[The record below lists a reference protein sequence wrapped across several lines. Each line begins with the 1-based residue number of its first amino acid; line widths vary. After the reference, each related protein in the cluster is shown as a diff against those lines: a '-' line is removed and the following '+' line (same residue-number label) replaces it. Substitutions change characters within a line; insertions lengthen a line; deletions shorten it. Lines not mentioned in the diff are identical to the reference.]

1 MMNTQEIMDLVLSL
15 AGLSSMPSDSAI
27 LVPGENIKRVLVGVD
42 MGTAEILLAHKLK
55 VDLVIGHHP
64 VGGTSRTEFPEVMK
78 RQIDKMV
85 SVGIPINK
93 AQKVLAK
100 KMGEVERSGH
110 ASNYDQAWSAARLLN
125 MPFMGIHTPTDMLA
139 ERTVEAKLEE
149 KLAGNPKA
157 TLQDIL
163 DALNEMPEYQKTL
176 SKPAIRLGAPKD
188 YAGKPVVIMAGGTNG
203 GVDVVKAYFEAG
215 IGTTISMHMPED
227 VLKAVREQNIGNVI
241 VAGHMASDSV
251 GINVFLKALEE
262 RGIEVLRMSGVI
274 DPNGER

>member
-1 MMNTQEIMDLVLSL
+1 MNTREIMDLALELS
-15 AGLSSMPSDSAI
+15 GLTEIPADSAI
-27 LVPGENIKRVLVGVD
+27 LVAGDNIKRVLVGVD
-42 MGTAEILLAHKLK
+42 MGTAEILLAKELK

-64 VGGTSRTEFPEVMK
+64 VGGTARTEFPEVMK

-100 KMGEVERSGH
+100 KMGEVERAGH
-110 ASNYDQAWSAARLLN
+110 AANYDQAWSAARLLN
-125 MPFMGIHTPTDMLA
+125 MPLISLHSPTDILA
-139 ERTVEAKLEE
+139 EKAVEKH
-149 KLAGNPKA
+149 LADRLGDNPRA
-157 TLQDIL
+157 TLQDVL
-163 DALNEMPEYQKTL
+163 DALGEMPEYQKTL
-176 SKPAIRLGAPKD
+176 AKPVIRVGSPKD
-188 YAGKPVVIMAGGTNG
+188 YVGKPVVIMAGGTNG

-227 VLKAVREQNIGNVI
+227 VIKAVKEQNIGNCV

-251 GINVFLKALEE
+251 GINIFLAALAA

-274 DPNGER
+274 DPQ

>member
-1 MMNTQEIMDLVLSL
+1 MMNTQEIMDLALSL
-15 AGLSSMPSDSAI
+15 AGLSSMPSDCAI
-27 LVPGENIKRVLVGVD
+27 LVPGENIKRVLIGVD
-42 MGTAEILLAHKLK
+42 MGTAEILLARDLK

-64 VGGTSRTEFPEVMK
+64 VGGTSRSEFSNVMK
-78 RQIDKMV
+78 IQIDKMV
-85 SVGIPINK
+85 GVGIPINK
-93 AQKVLAK
+93 AQKALAK

-110 ASNYDQAWSAARLLN
+110 AGNYDQAWSAARLLN
-125 MPFMGIHTPTDMLA
+125 MPFMGIHSPCDVLA
-139 ERTVEAKLEE
+139 ERAVEAKIEE
-149 KLAGNPKA
+149 KIANNPKA

-176 SKPAIRLGAPKD
+176 SKPVVRVGTPKD

-203 GVDVVKAYFEAG
+203 GVDVVKSYFEAG

-241 VAGHMASDSV
+241 VAGHMASDSI
-251 GINVFLKALEE
+251 GINAFIKALEE

-274 DPNGER
+274 DPNGDR